1 MRFAI
6 VNCNSYIF
14 RLKNPQTEK
23 RAKPNKPGK
32 QGKKTMR
39 SKLYPS
45 EYLALL
51 TIKYEVDSD
60 KFFKALISAEKNRK
74 SKCGDLSIE
83 CRKKQNR
90 EVIFLITQG
99 SKVVAQL
106 KIPEDLLTKK
116 KNPIKEVRNNYLNDK
131 QNTKRNSKSQTLQIK
146 DLQIGM
152 KKINLQARIIEI
164 SKPKYVIT
172 RFGNHARVANATISD
187 NTGKI
192 KLCLWN
198 DQIDTVTK
206 GNTIQIQNAKISTF
220 KNEKQ
225 LRIGKNGTLQ
235 TTKTPSNKQSL

>member
-1 MRFAI
+1 
-6 VNCNSYIF
+6 
-14 RLKNPQTEK
+14 
-23 RAKPNKPGK
+23 
-32 QGKKTMR
+32 MR
-39 SKLYPS
+39 SKIYPI

-60 KFFKALISAEKNRK
+60 KFFNALISAERNRK
-74 SKCGDLSIE
+74 SKCGNLSIE
-83 CRKKQNR
+83 CRKKQKR
-90 EVIFLITQG
+90 EAIFLITQG

-106 KIPEDLLTKK
+106 KIPENLLAKK
-116 KNPIKEVRNNYLNDK
+116 KNPIREVRTNYLDDK
-131 QNTKRNSKSQTLQIK
+131 HNTKRNSKSQTLQIK

-152 KKINLQARIIEI
+152 KRINLKAKIIDI

-206 GNTIQIQNAKISTF
+206 GTTIQIQNAKISSF

-235 TTKTPSNKQSL
+235 TTKTVPYKQSL